1 MSALG
6 VLDLRVPRVLPSEPE
21 EPSDPAVFCDDR
33 PLDPD
38 PSVEFSDTFD
48 DLFAELL
55 DVRRDDVLADVGDD
69 FLPSAPE
76 LSFFRPA
83 DGALP
88 FPFLALDCLPD
99 PLSVFSPEPLLD
111 LAFDFLEAADVLGAR
126 AVDASL
132 VSRETLSAG
141 STFPFGPD
149 VLSTPCSSDS
159 PAGELGMSDPK
170 PRPSPRLFSATV
182 LLLHMLGTD
191 SSL

>member
-1 MSALG
+1 
-6 VLDLRVPRVLPSEPE
+6 
-21 EPSDPAVFCDDR
+21 
-33 PLDPD
+33 LDPD

-48 DLFAELL
+48 DLFDELL
-55 DVRRDDVLADVGDD
+55 DVRRDDVLPDVWDD
-69 FLPSAPE
+69 SLPSAPE
-76 LSFFRPA
+76 FSFFRPA
-83 DGALP
+83 DAALA
-88 FPFLALDCLPD
+88 FPFLALDCVPD
-99 PLSVFSPEPLLD
+99 LFSRFSPEPLVE
-111 LAFDFLEAADVLGAR
+111 LAFDFLEAADVLDAR

-132 VSRETLSAG
+132 VSRETPPSG